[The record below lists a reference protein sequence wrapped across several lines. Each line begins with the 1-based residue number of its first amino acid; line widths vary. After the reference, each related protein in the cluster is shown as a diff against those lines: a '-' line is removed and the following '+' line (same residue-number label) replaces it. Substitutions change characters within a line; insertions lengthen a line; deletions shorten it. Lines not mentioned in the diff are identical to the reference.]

1 MFIENEYLKVG
12 VTLNGG
18 SMTSIF
24 NKKINKEVL
33 YQKDVRSW
41 MGQDVVIFPFI
52 GGLKDKEYIVDEK
65 VYSMKNHGLIRYV
78 TLDVVL
84 HNENELVL
92 GYKYNEETLL
102 QYPYKFYFEIC
113 YRLEKDELTVEYRIY
128 NLDNKDLY
136 FNLGGH
142 PALIVNG
149 YEDDKSFVYENVKL
163 IFEKKHTV
171 KQFVLNEQGSLI
183 SEIKAATLSK
193 ELVISKDIIEEAK
206 TLIYDVSEIDK
217 ITLISGKCEYIFD
230 ISKCNILAIW
240 SKTGFGNFLCVEPWW
255 GVPDFENTSKKI
267 EEKILINKL
276 GINEKF
282 ITNYKIKVV

>member
-1 MFIENEYLKVG
+1 MFIENEYLKVE

-24 NKKINKEVL
+24 NKKINKEEL
-33 YQKDVRSW
+33 YQKDERSW

-52 GGLKDKEYIVDEK
+52 GGLKDKEYIVDGK
-65 VYSMKNHGLIRYV
+65 VYLMKNHGLIRYV
-78 TLDVVL
+78 NLDVVL

-102 QYPYKFYFEIC
+102 QYPYKFNFEIC
-113 YRLEKDELTVEYRIY
+113 YRLEKDELTVEYRVY

-163 IFEKKHTV
+163 IFGKKHTV

-183 SEIKAATLSK
+183 SEIKAATLPK
-193 ELVISKDIIEEAK
+193 ELAISKDIIEEAK

-217 ITLISGKCEYIFD
+217 ITLISGKSEYIFD

-240 SKTGFGNFLCVEPWW
+240 SKAGFGNFLCVEPWW
-255 GVPDFENTSKKI
+255 GVPDFVNTSKKI